1 MKKIV
6 LLAAV
11 ALLVTGCCDCRK
23 TSTKIYKPLN
33 ATEWTL
39 RQMNGRNIAAELTE
53 GKAPTL
59 VLSTDGSY
67 GGFGGCNS
75 YGGQAKVTPSEL
87 KYQKDTV
94 GKIEFGAMYS
104 TKRYCRD
111 DKLEYAFF
119 KALDGVDSFT
129 IEGDNLFLFTQGELT
144 LVFVAK

>member
-1 MKKIV
+1 MKRIV
-6 LLAAV
+6 LIVAV
-11 ALLVTGCCDCRK
+11 ALFAVGCCDCRK
-23 TSTKIYKPLN
+23 TSPKAHKPLN

-39 RQMNGRNIAAELTE
+39 RQMNGRNVASELTE

-75 YGGQAKVTPSEL
+75 YGGQAKITPSEL
-87 KYQKDTV
+87 KYQKNTA
-94 GKIEFGAMYS
+94 GKVEFGAMYS
-104 TKRYCRD
+104 TKRFCPD
-111 DKLEYAFF
+111 DRFEYAFF

-129 IEGDNLFLFTQGELT
+129 IEGDNLYLFTQGELT